1 MFVDKEEK
9 TVTFILIYDLR
20 MKTHMKKLISLLL
33 IVAFLTMGASLAE
46 GALVT
51 YFSHAGE
58 NYNVGVVE
66 EGNTAKLA
74 KVIAEQTGADLF
86 EIVPVVDYPQS
97 YDECLEVATAEQR
110 EGARPEYVGDI
121 ENWEQYDTVFIGYP
135 IWWGEIPN
143 IVYTFM
149 EKHDFAGKTVIPF
162 NTHEGSG
169 QSHSQRDIENALP
182 DATVLKGLAVR
193 GATAQN
199 NADAT
204 AKAVSDWLSGLGM

>member
-1 MFVDKEEK
+1 
-9 TVTFILIYDLR
+9 
-20 MKTHMKKLISLLL
+20 MKKLISLLL
-33 IVAFLTMGASLAE
+33 GIAMMTMGASLAE

-110 EGARPEYVGDI
+110 EGARPEYVGDV

-149 EKHDFAGKTVIPF
+149 ENHDFAGKTVIPF

-182 DATVLKGLAVR
+182 DATVLQGLAVR

-199 NADAT
+199 DADAT

>member
-1 MFVDKEEK
+1 
-9 TVTFILIYDLR
+9 
-20 MKTHMKKLISLLL
+20 MKKLISLLL
-33 IVAFLTMGASLAE
+33 GIAMMTIGASLAE

-97 YDECLEVATAEQR
+97 YDECLEAATAEQR
-110 EGARPEYVGDI
+110 EGARPEYMGDV
-121 ENWEQYDTVFIGYP
+121 ENWDQYDTIFIGYP

-149 EKHDFAGKTVIPF
+149 ENHDFAGKTVIPF

-169 QSHSQRDIENALP
+169 QSHSQRDIKNALP
-182 DATVLKGLAVR
+182 DATVLQGLAVR
-193 GATAQN
+193 GPTAQN
-199 NADAT
+199 DVDAT

>member
-1 MFVDKEEK
+1 
-9 TVTFILIYDLR
+9 
-20 MKTHMKKLISLLL
+20 MKKIIVILVALMLLGS
-33 IVAFLTMGASLAE
+33 ALAE
-46 GALVT
+46 SSLVVF
-51 YFSHAGE
+51 FSHAGE

-74 KVIAEQTGADLF
+74 KVIAEQTGANLF
-86 EIVPVVDYPQS
+86 EIVPVADYPHS

-110 EGARPEYVGDI
+110 EGARPEYVGDV
-121 ENWEQYDTVFIGYP
+121 ENWEQVDTVFIGYP

-149 EKHDFAGKTVIPF
+149 ENHDFAGKTVIPF

-169 QSHSQRDIENALP
+169 QSHSQRDIEKTLP
-182 DATVLKGLAVR
+182 DATVLQGLAVR

-199 NADAT
+199 DPDAT
-204 AKAVSDWLSGLGM
+204 AKAVSDWLNGLGI

>member
-1 MFVDKEEK
+1 
-9 TVTFILIYDLR
+9 
-20 MKTHMKKLISLLL
+20 MKKLISLLL
-33 IVAFLTMGASLAE
+33 GIAMMTMGASLAE

-58 NYNVGVVE
+58 NYNVGVIE

-110 EGARPEYVGDI
+110 EGARLEYMGDV
-121 ENWEQYDTVFIGYP
+121 ENWDQYDTVFIGYP

-149 EKHDFAGKTVIPF
+149 ENHDFAGKTVIPF

-182 DATVLKGLAVR
+182 DATVLQGLAVR

-199 NADAT
+199 DADAT

>member
-1 MFVDKEEK
+1 
-9 TVTFILIYDLR
+9 
-20 MKTHMKKLISLLL
+20 MKKLISLLL
-33 IVAFLTMGASLAE
+33 GIAMMTMGASLAE

-110 EGARPEYVGDI
+110 EGARPEYVGDV
-121 ENWEQYDTVFIGYP
+121 ENWDQYDTVFIGYP

-149 EKHDFAGKTVIPF
+149 ENLDFAGKTVIPF

-169 QSHSQRDIENALP
+169 QSHSQRDIEKTLP

-199 NADAT
+199 DADAT
-204 AKAVSDWLSGLGM
+204 ANAVSGWLSGLGM

>member
-1 MFVDKEEK
+1 
-9 TVTFILIYDLR
+9 
-20 MKTHMKKLISLLL
+20 MKKLISLLL
-33 IVAFLTMGASLAE
+33 ALALMAMQASLAE
-46 GALVT
+46 GVLVT

-58 NYNVGVVE
+58 NYNVGVIE

-74 KVIAEQTGADLF
+74 KAIAEQTGAELF
-86 EIVPVVDYPQS
+86 EIVPVVDYPQT

-110 EGARPEYVGDI
+110 EGARPEYVGDV
-121 ENWEQYDTVFIGYP
+121 ENWEQYDTIFIGYP

-149 EKHDFAGKTVIPF
+149 ENHDFAGKTVIPF

-169 QSHSQRDIENALP
+169 QAHSQRDIVNTLP
-182 DATVLKGLAVR
+182 DATVLQGLAVR

-199 NADAT
+199 DADAT
-204 AKAVSDWLSGLGM
+204 AKAVSDWLGGLGLGQ

>member
-1 MFVDKEEK
+1 M
-9 TVTFILIYDLR
+9 
-20 MKTHMKKLISLLL
+20 
-33 IVAFLTMGASLAE
+33 
-46 GALVT
+46 T
-51 YFSHAGE
+51 YFSHTGE
-58 NYNVGVVE
+58 NYNVGVIE

-110 EGARPEYVGDI
+110 EGARPEYVGDV
-121 ENWEQYDTVFIGYP
+121 ENWDQYDTIFIGYP

-149 EKHDFAGKTVIPF
+149 ENHDFAGKTVIPF

-182 DATVLKGLAVR
+182 DATVLQGLAVR

-199 NADAT
+199 DADAT

>member
-1 MFVDKEEK
+1 
-9 TVTFILIYDLR
+9 
-20 MKTHMKKLISLLL
+20 MKKIVVLLMAL
-33 IVAFLTMGASLAE
+33 MLMSSSLAE
-46 GALVT
+46 GVLVT

-58 NYNVGVVE
+58 NYNVGVIE

-74 KVIAEQTGADLF
+74 KVIAAQAGAELF
-86 EIVPVVDYPQS
+86 EIVPVVDYPHS

-110 EGARPEYVGDI
+110 EGARPEYVGDV
-121 ENWEQYDTVFIGYP
+121 ENWEQYDTIFIGYP

-149 EKHDFAGKTVIPF
+149 ENHDFAGKTVIPF

-169 QSHSQRDIENALP
+169 QSHSQRDIVNTLP
-182 DATVLKGLAVR
+182 DATVLQGLAVR

-199 NADAT
+199 DADAT
-204 AKAVSDWLSGLGM
+204 GKAVSDWLGGLGIVE

>member
-1 MFVDKEEK
+1 
-9 TVTFILIYDLR
+9 
-20 MKTHMKKLISLLL
+20 MKKIVVLLMAL
-33 IVAFLTMGASLAE
+33 MLMSSSLAE
-46 GALVT
+46 SILVT

-58 NYNVGVVE
+58 NYNVGVIE

-74 KVIAEQTGADLF
+74 KVIAEQTGAELF
-86 EIVPVVDYPQS
+86 EIVPVVDYPHS
-97 YDECLEVATAEQR
+97 YDECLEVATAEHR
-110 EGARPEYVGDI
+110 EDARPEYVGDV
-121 ENWEQYDTVFIGYP
+121 ENWEQYDTIFIGYP

-149 EKHDFAGKTVIPF
+149 ENHDFAGKTVIPF

-169 QSHSQRDIENALP
+169 QSHSQRDIERTLP
-182 DATVLKGLAVR
+182 DASVLKGLAVR

-199 NADAT
+199 DADAT

>member
-1 MFVDKEEK
+1 
-9 TVTFILIYDLR
+9 
-20 MKTHMKKLISLLL
+20 MKPMKKLISLLL
-33 IVAFLTMGASLAE
+33 IVAFITMGASLAE

-97 YDECLEVATAEQR
+97 YDECLEVATEEQR
-110 EGARPEYVGDI
+110 TGARPEYVGDV
-121 ENWEQYDTVFIGYP
+121 ESWDQYDTVFIGYP

-149 EKHDFAGKTVIPF
+149 ENHDFAGKTVIPF

-182 DATVLKGLAVR
+182 DATVLQGLAVR

-199 NADAT
+199 DADAT

>member
-1 MFVDKEEK
+1 
-9 TVTFILIYDLR
+9 
-20 MKTHMKKLISLLL
+20 MKPMKKLISLLL
-33 IVAFLTMGASLAE
+33 IVAFITMGASLAE

-58 NYNVGVVE
+58 NYNVGVIE

-74 KVIAEQTGADLF
+74 KVIAEQTSADLF

-121 ENWEQYDTVFIGYP
+121 ENWDQYDTVFIGYP

-182 DATVLKGLAVR
+182 DATVLQGLAVR

-199 NADAT
+199 DADAT

>member
-1 MFVDKEEK
+1 
-9 TVTFILIYDLR
+9 
-20 MKTHMKKLISLLL
+20 MKKLFSLLL
-33 IVAFLTMGASLAE
+33 ALVLMATGASLAE
-46 GALVT
+46 GALVAC
-51 YFSHAGE
+51 FSHAGE

-86 EIVPVVDYPQS
+86 EIVPVVDYPHS
-97 YDECLEVATAEQR
+97 YNECLEVATTEQR
-110 EGARPEYVGDI
+110 ENARPEYVGDV
-121 ENWEQYDTVFIGYP
+121 EDWDRYDTVFIGYP

-149 EKHDFAGKTVIPF
+149 EGHDFAGKTVVPF
-162 NTHEGSG
+162 NTHEGSS
-169 QSHSQRDIENALP
+169 QSHSQRDIEKTLP

-199 NADAT
+199 DADAT
-204 AKAVSDWLSGLGM
+204 AKAVSDWLNGLGLNE

>member
-1 MFVDKEEK
+1 
-9 TVTFILIYDLR
+9 
-20 MKTHMKKLISLLL
+20 MKKLISLLL

-58 NYNVGVVE
+58 NYNVGVIE

-74 KVIAEQTGADLF
+74 KVIAEQTGAELF

-110 EGARPEYVGDI
+110 EGVRPEYVGDI
-121 ENWEQYDTVFIGYP
+121 ENWDQYDTVFIGYP

-149 EKHDFAGKTVIPF
+149 ENLDFAGKTVIPF

-169 QSHSQRDIENALP
+169 QSHSQRDIVNTLP
-182 DATVLKGLAVR
+182 DATVLQGLAVR

-199 NADAT
+199 DADAT

>member
-1 MFVDKEEK
+1 
-9 TVTFILIYDLR
+9 
-20 MKTHMKKLISLLL
+20 MKKLISLLL
-33 IVAFLTMGASLAE
+33 VIAMMTMGASLAE

-58 NYNVGVVE
+58 NYNVGVIE

-86 EIVPVVDYPQS
+86 EIVPVVDYPHS

-110 EGARPEYVGDI
+110 EGARPEYVGDV
-121 ENWEQYDTVFIGYP
+121 ENWDQYDTIFIGYP

-149 EKHDFAGKTVIPF
+149 ENHDFAGKTVVPF

-169 QSHSQRDIENALP
+169 QAHSQRDIESTLS
-182 DATVLKGLAVR
+182 DATVLQGLAVR

-199 NADAT
+199 DANAT
-204 AKAVSDWLSGLGM
+204 TQAVSDWLSGLGM

>member
-1 MFVDKEEK
+1 
-9 TVTFILIYDLR
+9 
-20 MKTHMKKLISLLL
+20 MKKLISLLL
-33 IVAFLTMGASLAE
+33 GIAMMTMGASLAE

-58 NYNVGVVE
+58 NYNVGVIE

-110 EGARPEYVGDI
+110 EDARPDYVGDV
-121 ENWEQYDTVFIGYP
+121 ENWEQYDTIFIGYP

-149 EKHDFAGKTVIPF
+149 ENHDFTGKTVIPF

-169 QSHSQRDIENALP
+169 QSHSQRDIEKTLS
-182 DATVLKGLAVR
+182 DASVLKGLAVR

-199 NADAT
+199 DADAT

>member
-1 MFVDKEEK
+1 
-9 TVTFILIYDLR
+9 
-20 MKTHMKKLISLLL
+20 MKKLISLLL
-33 IVAFLTMGASLAE
+33 GIAMMTMGASLAE

-110 EGARPEYVGDI
+110 EGARPEYMGDV
-121 ENWEQYDTVFIGYP
+121 ENWDQYDTVFIGYP

-149 EKHDFAGKTVIPF
+149 ENHDFAGKTVIPF

-182 DATVLKGLAVR
+182 DATVLQGLAVR

-199 NADAT
+199 DADAT

>member
-1 MFVDKEEK
+1 
-9 TVTFILIYDLR
+9 
-20 MKTHMKKLISLLL
+20 MKKLISLL
-33 IVAFLTMGASLAE
+33 IVAFMTMGASLAE

-51 YFSHAGE
+51 YFSHTGE
-58 NYNVGVVE
+58 NYNVGVIE

-110 EGARPEYVGDI
+110 EGARPEYVGDV
-121 ENWEQYDTVFIGYP
+121 ENWDQYDTIFIGYP

-149 EKHDFAGKTVIPF
+149 ENHDFAGKTVIPF

-182 DATVLKGLAVR
+182 DATVLQGLAVR

-199 NADAT
+199 DADAT
-204 AKAVSDWLSGLGM
+204 AKAVLDWLSGLGM

>member
-1 MFVDKEEK
+1 
-9 TVTFILIYDLR
+9 
-20 MKTHMKKLISLLL
+20 MKKLISLLVIAL
-33 IVAFLTMGASLAE
+33 MTMGSALAE

-58 NYNVGVVE
+58 NYNVGVIE

-74 KVIAEQTGADLF
+74 KVIAEQTGAELF
-86 EIVPVVDYPQS
+86 EIVPVVDYPHS

-110 EGARPEYVGDI
+110 EGARPEYVGDV
-121 ENWEQYDTVFIGYP
+121 ENWDQYDTIFIGYP

-149 EKHDFAGKTVIPF
+149 ENHGFTGKTVIPF

-169 QSHSQRDIENALP
+169 QSHSQRDIEGLLTS
-182 DATVLKGLAVR
+182 ATVLKGLAVR
-193 GATAQN
+193 GSKAQN
-199 NADAT
+199 DPDGTGADVAN
-204 AKAVSDWLSGLGM
+204 WLKQIGLAE

>member
-1 MFVDKEEK
+1 
-9 TVTFILIYDLR
+9 
-20 MKTHMKKLISLLL
+20 MKKLISLLL
-33 IVAFLTMGASLAE
+33 VIAMMMGTSLAE
-46 GALVT
+46 GMLVT

-58 NYNVGVVE
+58 NYNVGVIE
-66 EGNTAKLA
+66 EGNTAKLG
-74 KVIAEQTGADLF
+74 KVIAEQTGAELF
-86 EIVPVVDYPQS
+86 EIVPVVDYPHS

-110 EGARPEYVGDI
+110 EGARPEYVGDV
-121 ENWEQYDTVFIGYP
+121 ENWDQYDTIFIGYP

-149 EKHDFAGKTVIPF
+149 ESHDFAGKTVIPF

-182 DATVLKGLAVR
+182 DATVLQGLAVR

-199 NADAT
+199 DADAT

>member
-1 MFVDKEEK
+1 
-9 TVTFILIYDLR
+9 
-20 MKTHMKKLISLLL
+20 MKPMKNLISLLL
-33 IVAFLTMGASLAE
+33 IVAFITMGASLAE

-121 ENWEQYDTVFIGYP
+121 ENWDQYDTVFIGYP

-149 EKHDFAGKTVIPF
+149 ENHDFAGKTVIPF

-182 DATVLKGLAVR
+182 DATALQGLAVR
-193 GATAQN
+193 GTTAQN
-199 NADAT
+199 DADAT

>member
-1 MFVDKEEK
+1 
-9 TVTFILIYDLR
+9 
-20 MKTHMKKLISLLL
+20 MKKLISLLVIAL
-33 IVAFLTMGASLAE
+33 MTMGSALAD

-58 NYNVGVVE
+58 NYNVGVIE

-74 KVIAEQTGADLF
+74 KVIAEQTGAELF
-86 EIVPVVDYPQS
+86 EIVPVVDYPHS

-110 EGARPEYVGDI
+110 EGARPEYVGDV
-121 ENWEQYDTVFIGYP
+121 ENWDQYDTIFIGYP

-149 EKHDFAGKTVIPF
+149 ENHGFTGKTVIPF

-169 QSHSQRDIENALP
+169 QSHSQRDIEGLLTS
-182 DATVLKGLAVR
+182 ATVLKGLAVR
-193 GATAQN
+193 GSKAQN
-199 NADAT
+199 DPDGTGADVAN
-204 AKAVSDWLSGLGM
+204 WLKQIGLAE

>member
-1 MFVDKEEK
+1 
-9 TVTFILIYDLR
+9 
-20 MKTHMKKLISLLL
+20 MKRIVVLLTAL
-33 IVAFLTMGASLAE
+33 MLMGTSLAE
-46 GALVT
+46 GTLVA

-58 NYNVGVVE
+58 NYNVGVVDK
-66 EGNTAKLA
+66 GNTAKLA
-74 KVIAEQTGADLF
+74 EAIAGQTGAELF

-97 YDECLEVATAEQR
+97 YDACLEVATAEQR
-110 EGARPEYVGDI
+110 EGARPAYVGDV

-149 EKHDFAGKTVIPF
+149 ENHDFGDKTVIPF

-169 QSHSQRDIENALP
+169 QSHSQRDIVNTLP
-182 DATVLKGLAVR
+182 DATVLQGLAVR

-199 NADAT
+199 DADAT

>member
-1 MFVDKEEK
+1 
-9 TVTFILIYDLR
+9 
-20 MKTHMKKLISLLL
+20 MKKLISLLL
-33 IVAFLTMGASLAE
+33 IVAFITMGASLAE

-58 NYNVGVVE
+58 NYNVGVIE

-110 EGARPEYVGDI
+110 EGARPEYVSDV
-121 ENWEQYDTVFIGYP
+121 ENWDQYDTVFIGYP

-149 EKHDFAGKTVIPF
+149 ETLDFAGKTVIPF

-182 DATVLKGLAVR
+182 DATVLQGLAVR

-199 NADAT
+199 DADAT

>member
-1 MFVDKEEK
+1 
-9 TVTFILIYDLR
+9 
-20 MKTHMKKLISLLL
+20 MKKLISLLL
-33 IVAFLTMGASLAE
+33 GIAMMTMGASLAE

-86 EIVPVVDYPQS
+86 EIVPVVDYPHS

-110 EGARPEYVGDI
+110 EGARPEYVGDV
-121 ENWEQYDTVFIGYP
+121 ENWDQYDTIFIGYP

-149 EKHDFAGKTVIPF
+149 ENHDFAGKTVIPF

-182 DATVLKGLAVR
+182 DATVLQGLAVR
-193 GATAQN
+193 GTTAQN
-199 NADAT
+199 DADAT

>member
-1 MFVDKEEK
+1 
-9 TVTFILIYDLR
+9 
-20 MKTHMKKLISLLL
+20 MKKIIVLL
-33 IVAFLTMGASLAE
+33 IALMLMSSSMAE
-46 GALVT
+46 GVLVT

-58 NYNVGVVE
+58 NYNVGVIE

-86 EIVPVVDYPQS
+86 EIVPVVDYPHS

-110 EGARPEYVGDI
+110 EGARPEYVGDV

-149 EKHDFAGKTVIPF
+149 ESHDFAGKTVIPF

-169 QSHSQRDIENALP
+169 QSHSQRDIEKTLP

-199 NADAT
+199 DADAT
-204 AKAVSDWLSGLGM
+204 AKAVSDWLGGLGM